1 MIILRISVL
10 AMLRGLVALPDWEL
24 NGRVVFGV
32 SHVAVAVVA
41 VGEPVRVAG
50 FGLAIGE
57 GRLVGGRDGVVL
69 ADAELAL
76 GVGAGPGLC
85 VWSG

>member
-10 AMLRGLVALPDWEL
+10 AMLRGLVALTDWEL
-24 NGRVVFGV
+24 NGRFIFGV
-32 SHVAVAVVA
+32 SHVTVAVVA
-41 VGEPVRVAG
+41 VGKPVRVAG
-50 FGLAIGE
+50 FGLVVGE
-57 GRLVGGRDGVVL
+57 RRLVGGRNGIVL
-69 ADAELAL
+69 ADADLAL